1 MADMHPELRGSIA
14 VSLGAIAGALSRYH
28 LNGWIVANW
37 GNSFPWGI
45 LAINLSG
52 CWLMG
57 LIVGL
62 VETRTNL
69 ISPEVYLL
77 LTTGFLGA
85 YTTFSTYGLD
95 TVKLLTERWQWG
107 IAYAVGSAVVGILN
121 VRLGSIM
128 AHWFA
133 P

>member
-1 MADMHPELRGSIA
+1 MADVNLRGSIA

-28 LNGWIVANW
+28 LNGWIVAHW

-62 VETRTNL
+62 AETHTNL

-107 IAYAVGSAVVGILN
+107 IVYAVGSAVVGILN